1 MLKRITTSLLMFA
14 MLGTATILG
23 GCQSSVS
30 RYKTIDSYALGT
42 FVQMTCLTDT
52 PTAELTRLI
61 AEIDQEAKASM
72 SIFDESS
79 LLSRINRNETDSLD
93 KHIHFNL
100 ELSGRYNKL
109 SDGAYDVTVKPLT
122 SAWGFAEKNKATENP
137 NIDSLLEFVGFD
149 KISINGERLHKSDS
163 RTQLDFNSIAKG
175 YVVDLIAERL
185 EQMDIES
192 YMVNIGG
199 EIRCKGYNPRGGDW
213 TIGIETPYEG
223 NFEQNA
229 VEKVIALSDCG
240 VATSGNYRRYHTTE
254 NGDKIVH
261 TINPKTG
268 YSVISSLLSATVIA
282 PTCAEADAAATMFM
296 AMGSESEAL
305 ELAKRCES
313 EYGWRYYFIYADN
326 EGYRIE
332 ASESLK

>member
-93 KHIHFNL
+93 KHIRFNL

-109 SDGAYDVTVKPLT
+109 SDVTVKPLT
-122 SAWGFAEKNKATENP
+122 SAWGFAEKNKATKNP

-149 KISINGERLHKSDS
+149 KISINGERLHKSDI

-199 EIRCKGYNPRGGDW
+199 EIRCKSYNPRGGDW